1 MTKTLFTISSPVRC
15 MGVLVILVVLWA
27 AIYWA
32 ISLP

>member
-15 MGVLVILVVLWA
+15 IVVLAVLVVLWA

>member
-1 MTKTLFTISSPVRC
+1 MTKTLFTISSSVRSI
-15 MGVLVILVVLWA
+15 GVLAALVVLWA

>member
-1 MTKTLFTISSPVRC
+1 MTKTLFTLSSLARC
-15 MGVLVILVVLWA
+15 VAVLAVLAILWA